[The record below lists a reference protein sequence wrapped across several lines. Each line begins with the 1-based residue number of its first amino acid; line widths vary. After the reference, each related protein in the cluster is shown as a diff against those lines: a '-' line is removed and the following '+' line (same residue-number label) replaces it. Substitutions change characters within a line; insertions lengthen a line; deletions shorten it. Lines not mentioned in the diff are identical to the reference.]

1 MIKRILLTAVFYL
14 LFSTLYVRSQ
24 EASRSVDYIVLN
36 TSDTLYGKV
45 QHINEKRF
53 SPEYYKKIRFTN
65 QQGKQKKFKRK
76 DVLAFKVDDQLF
88 EGFWLKES
96 TQNGLFGTFTYNID
110 INNGK
115 RIFLRVLHRGTL
127 NHYEL
132 GWWEQGESL
141 FLTMELFK
149 KQHDGFLIR
158 ADQGILGLKRKS
170 LIRYF
175 EGCPELINQIENKK
189 VKNTSEIISLYEN
202 KCGLNR

>member
-1 MIKRILLTAVFYL
+1 MIKRILFTAVFYL

-53 SPEYYKKIRFTN
+53 SPEYYKKIRYTN

-96 TQNGLFGTFTYNID
+96 SQNGLFGTFTYDID
-110 INNGK
+110 AKKGERN
-115 RIFLRVLHRGTL
+115 FLRVLHRGTL

-141 FLTMELFK
+141 FLSMALFK
-149 KQHDGFLIR
+149 KQHDSFLIR
-158 ADQGILGLKRKS
+158 ADQGLLGLKRKS
-170 LIRYF
+170 LTHYF
-175 EGCPELINQIENKK
+175 QGCSELQIQIENKML
-189 VKNTSEIISLYEN
+189 KNASEIINFYEANCSLN
-202 KCGLNR
+202 